1 PKGIWMTPTDRL
13 EQTTGQL
20 DAIAW
25 KFLRSEFTG
34 QIYSDWPI
42 DRRLD
47 AYLLHYGPTE
57 LINDGSAYNALLE
70 RVMANIG
77 PALRNGVLPSPKNW
91 EPPASHHQP
100 RTPSGDLIDNPRCRA
115 RRGRRLGTHP
125 ATGSIG
131 GDSRRP
137 DPCATHQPECRRP
150 HRSRVF
156 AT

>member
-1 PKGIWMTPTDRL
+1 MTPTDRIEL
-13 EQTTGQL
+13 TRGRL

-34 QIYSDWPI
+34 QTYADWPI

-77 PALRNGVLPSPKNW
+77 PALRIGVLQ
-91 EPPASHHQP
+91 PPN
-100 RTPSGDLIDNPRCRA
+100 NP
-115 RRGRRLGTHP
+115 P
-125 ATGSIG
+125 NN
-131 GDSRRP
+131 
-137 DPCATHQPECRRP
+137 
-150 HRSRVF
+150 
-156 AT
+156 